1 VSSFL
6 AVVLRFVAMTDAI
19 ASLSAKDQGKFSA
32 ALIAQGN
39 FAKGSTG
46 QKQARRDVSAAGQ
59 GGTVIED
66 DDDTGTTYESGLF
79 ALLVFSKYGISST
92 WCCILCELRSVS

>member
-1 VSSFL
+1 
-6 AVVLRFVAMTDAI
+6 MTDAI

-46 QKQARRDVSAAGQ
+46 QKQARRDESISGRRGRAVRK
-59 GGTVIED
+59 D
-66 DDDTGTTYESGLF
+66 DERAGTTHRTGFLGS
-79 ALLVFSKYGISST
+79 
-92 WCCILCELRSVS
+92 